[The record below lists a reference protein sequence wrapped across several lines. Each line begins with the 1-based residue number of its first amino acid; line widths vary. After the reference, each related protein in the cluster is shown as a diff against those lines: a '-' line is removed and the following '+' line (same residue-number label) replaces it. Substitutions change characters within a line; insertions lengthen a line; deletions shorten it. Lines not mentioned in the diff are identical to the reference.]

1 MKNNYPIGYCV
12 LPISEKVRVANGIA
26 QGETICYIAMKC
38 FVVGEEKEYTSFGD
52 IYKKY
57 KVVPTY
63 KEDGWGMKF
72 YRDEPKYKFGKCV
85 NYVYTETVFKTKK
98 EAEKIRDEKNEDL
111 IRQKERYL
119 LESTNIGD
127 KIRKTIDGYKE
138 MEESI
143 EENTTYLD
151 GIKDKF
157 KEQEMFCVCSD
168 FGLLKEG
175 HSVYEL
181 IDSNSIHSDYAV
193 YTVTKEEYEELNKI
207 ERNDDVN
214 DLIRSK
220 NLARFM
226 HTPLMLCSYED
237 DFAKLLPPKVGKNKS
252 IYILLG
258 NGAIPIAKRKSYK
271 YIDWDEIYFTM
282 ETYDDIVESYNIG
295 FKRKDEL
302 TLKMKKED
310 IWTNDKYKY

>member
-1 MKNNYPIGYCV
+1 MKKFITTTTIKKWVVLGVLIVATCGSAPMKVFADGGEGDGLIDNANEDVDIGAFDENV
-12 LPISEKVRVANGIA
+12 EVDNG
-26 QGETICYIAMKC
+26 G
-38 FVVGEEKEYTSFGD
+38 S
-52 IYKKY
+52 
-57 KVVPTY
+57 
-63 KEDGWGMKF
+63 
-72 YRDEPKYKFGKCV
+72 
-85 NYVYTETVFKTKK
+85 
-98 EAEKIRDEKNEDL
+98 DEKTDA
-111 IRQKERYL
+111 
-119 LESTNIGD
+119 
-127 KIRKTIDGYKE
+127 
-138 MEESI
+138 EEVD
-143 EENTTYLD
+143 E
-151 GIKDKF
+151 
-157 KEQEMFCVCSD
+157 
-168 FGLLKEG
+168 
-175 HSVYEL
+175 
-181 IDSNSIHSDYAV
+181 
-193 YTVTKEEYEELNKI
+193 
-207 ERNDDVN
+207 NDDVN